1 MGANEFWYFAMGVF
15 MGFVAAMVII
25 CCAMG
30 DK

>member
-1 MGANEFWYFAMGVF
+1 MGANEFWHFAMGVF

-25 CCAMG
+25 CCAID